1 MQSQISFD
9 LKNLAN
15 VAVIAVLIPAMLR
28 RNVKLKDRFLE
39 GDSFKDVTGEQE
51 ISVANVEP
59 ADAIDEL
66 NEFTSQLAHIKVL
79 GAIVGTD
86 NLEQGTLNFIARQH
100 IEFKPSEDTNIDAV
114 ATLSV
119 GTSGVRHDFVQ
130 PWDSGLMKT
139 LAMKLLPGQTVRVTL
154 LLEFP
159 DFADTQATKAAIFP
173 QQ

>member
-9 LKNLAN
+9 LKNLAD

-39 GDSFKDVTGEQE
+39 GESFNDETGDHS

-59 ADAIDEL
+59 ANAIDEL

-79 GAIVGTD
+79 GAIVGTA
-86 NLEQGTLNFIARQH
+86 NLEQGTLNFIDKQH
-100 IEFKPSEDTNIDAV
+100 IEFKPSVDTNIDAI
-114 ATLSV
+114 ATLSA
-119 GTSGVRHDFVQ
+119 GTSGVRHDFMQ
-130 PWDSGLMKT
+130 PWVSGPMKT
-139 LAMKLLPGQTVRVTL
+139 LAMKLLPSQTVRVTL
-154 LLEFP
+154 LLDFP
-159 DFADTQATKAAIFP
+159 DFADTEAVKAAIFP